1 MKRNNITQKQRS
13 NFFSLLFALSSF
25 IFVSCN
31 QEDFLLQ
38 ETDSDAVKINATIGK
53 LQTRVAYKDDGATN
67 FINGDEIC
75 VKNTLR
81 ETKNIATYTFIG
93 STWTTTDALVWNGGT
108 AESQFQAWY
117 PATASFDKFTLPTDQ
132 ISIEDLSVAD
142 WMTASTSAMVKPA
155 DKTINLAFEHKL
167 AKITVQVM
175 EFTSQFG
182 DDPRLYGATIYSLSD
197 EYVTVNRG
205 IRPVLG
211 GNAAT
216 AIVCP
221 GRYAVDDHLM
231 EVTIT
236 DDGHQTNL
244 NVPVNAFLTDTG
256 LEAGKHYTFSLKV
269 GKDAISITKVNVEP
283 WTTKEID
290 GGVAEEEVNPNI
302 DATAMN
308 TDELNAAVTRVL
320 AAGETDIRI
329 NLAEDAD
336 ATMFSAIA
344 AALAADDIAEGSID
358 LTISGAKTVPE
369 YGFFDPGNYYEN
381 DDKNIAGDKLKSLTL
396 TDVETIGKYA
406 FSACTNLEAVN
417 IPKVVTIGDYA
428 FNEYIKGTK
437 LTSLDL
443 PNATT
448 IGESAFAYSSLLTSV
463 NLPKV
468 TSIGMHAF
476 GYCDL
481 RTLDLPEVTTIDGEA
496 FLYNDNLVSCSA
508 PKATTINYYPWGYC
522 SRLETLELTAAGDFT
537 LYNNLFVYT
546 PTEQI
551 NLVLNIDKTD
561 NVSEDTWTYKYI
573 YGESELTQTITF
585 KSITFVGE

>member
-1 MKRNNITQKQRS
+1 MKTYNKYIALAAMALTFAACTQE
-13 NFFSLLFALSSF
+13 
-25 IFVSCN
+25 
-31 QEDFLLQ
+31 EDFTPQ
-38 ETDSDAVKINATIGK
+38 TDGDAVKINATIGR
-53 LQTRVAYKDDGATN
+53 LQTRVAYEDDGATN
-67 FINGDEIC
+67 FINRDEIC
-75 VKNTLR
+75 VKNILR
-81 ETKNIATYTFIG
+81 ETKNVATYTFDG
-93 STWTTTDALVWNGGT
+93 TTWTTTDALVWNGGT

-117 PATASFDKFTLPTDQ
+117 PATASFDEFTLPTDQ
-132 ISIEDLSVAD
+132 NSIEELPAAD

-167 AKITVQVM
+167 AKITVQIT

-182 DDPRLYGATIYSLSD
+182 DEPRLMAATIYSLSD
-197 EYVTVNRG
+197 EYVTVNGG
-205 IRPVLG
+205 IKPVLG

-221 GRYAVDDHLM
+221 GKYTPETNLM
-231 EVTIT
+231 EVTIS
-236 DDGHQTNL
+236 DDGRQTNL

-256 LEAGKHYTFSLKV
+256 LQAGKHYTFSLKV

-308 TDELNAAVTRVL
+308 TDELNAAVTRAL

-336 ATMFSAIA
+336 ATMFSAITT
-344 AALAADDIAEGSID
+344 ALAAANIAEGSID

-369 YGFFDPGNYYEN
+369 YGFFDQDNYFTNGE
-381 DDKNIAGDKLKSLTL
+381 KNIAGDKLKSLTL
-396 TDVETIGKYA
+396 TDVETIGEYA

-428 FNEYIKGTK
+428 FNEYTKGTK

-463 NLPKV
+463 NLPKMV
-468 TSIGMHAF
+468 TIGVQAF
-476 GYCDL
+476 DHCDI
-481 RTLDLPEVTTIDGEA
+481 RTLDLPEVTEIGGGA
-496 FLYNDNLVSCSA
+496 FMYNYNLVSCSA
-508 PKATTINYYPWGYC
+508 PKVTTIGFYPWGNC

-537 LYNNLFVYT
+537 LSNNLFANT
-546 PTEQI
+546 PTGQI

-573 YGESELTQTITF
+573 YGASELTKTITF